1 MHVAMARAIA
11 RGEAARA
18 ERMMREHMLEY
29 AKDVPGTTNKEAR
42 MPKLYPRKTSLRRTQ
57 LITPCDDAWD
67 MMNKAARS
75 GTDIVRLELEDGV
88 VPARKAEAR
97 KWCLRGL
104 QEIDWGD
111 KEVWVRIT
119 HFDFG
124 YAEDDID
131 TLVQGQP
138 NVILMGKAQGPED
151 MLRLDKMVTE
161 AEQRHGVP
169 VGTVKIG
176 CVIERIRAVARVEEL
191 ASCTPRMSMMCCGLD
206 DLSNEYGYRLTR
218 LPADALETLY
228 VRSRVV
234 LAARL
239 AGITALDYPYLKYRD
254 LESSEIDARF
264 SARLGFHGKQILSPR
279 QVPGVHRAFA
289 PTEKELAWATSILD
303 AVGKEAAGST
313 AAVFVVNGEM
323 IDAPHIIQ
331 ARRIVERARLAETD
345 KAQ

>member
-1 MHVAMARAIA
+1 MAR
-11 RGEAARA
+11 
-18 ERMMREHMLEY
+18 
-29 AKDVPGTTNKEAR
+29 
-42 MPKLYPRKTSLRRTQ
+42 LYSRKTSLRRTQ

-75 GTDIVRLELEDGV
+75 ATDVVRLELEDGV
-88 VPARKAEAR
+88 LPARKAEAR

-104 QEIDWGD
+104 QEIDWGN

-131 TLVQGQP
+131 VLVQGQP
-138 NVILMGKAQGPED
+138 NVILMGKTQGPED
-151 MLRLDKMVTE
+151 MIHLDKLVTA

-169 VGTVKIG
+169 VGTIRIG

-191 ASCTPRMSMMCCGLD
+191 AACSPRMSMMCCGLD

-279 QVPGVHRAFA
+279 QAAGVHRAFA
-289 PTEKELAWATSILD
+289 PTEKELTWATAILD
-303 AVGKEAAGST
+303 TIGKAAGST
-313 AAVFVVNGEM
+313 TAVFVVNGEM

-331 ARRIVERARLAETD
+331 ARRIIERARSAEAD
-345 KAQ
+345 NMQG

>member
-1 MHVAMARAIA
+1 M
-11 RGEAARA
+11 
-18 ERMMREHMLEY
+18 
-29 AKDVPGTTNKEAR
+29 T
-42 MPKLYPRKTSLRRTQ
+42 KLYPRNTSLRRTQ
-57 LITPCDDAWD
+57 LITPCDDAWN
-67 MMNKAARS
+67 MMLKAAAS
-75 GTDIVRLELEDGV
+75 NTDIVRLELEDGV
-88 VPARKAEAR
+88 VPERKAEAR

-104 QEIDWGD
+104 QEIDWGN

-138 NVILMGKAQGPED
+138 NVILMGKTQGPED
-151 MLRLDKMVTE
+151 MLKLDQMITA

-169 VGTVKIG
+169 VGTIKIG
-176 CVIERIRAVARVEEL
+176 CVIERIRAVHKVEEL
-191 ASCTPRMSMMCCGLD
+191 AACSPRMSMMCCGLD

-264 SARLGFHGKQILSPR
+264 SARLGFHGKQIISPS
-279 QVPGVHRAFA
+279 QVAGVHRAFA
-289 PTEKELAWATSILD
+289 PTEKELAWATAIME
-303 AVGKEAAGST
+303 AVDKAAGST
-313 AAVFVVNGEM
+313 AAVFIVNAEM

-331 ARRIVERARLAETD
+331 AQRIIERARLAEES
-345 KAQ
+345 KAA

>member
-1 MHVAMARAIA
+1 M
-11 RGEAARA
+11 
-18 ERMMREHMLEY
+18 
-29 AKDVPGTTNKEAR
+29 T
-42 MPKLYPRKTSLRRTQ
+42 KLYPRKTSLRRTQ

-67 MMNKAARS
+67 MMLKASRS
-75 GTDIVRLELEDGV
+75 NTDVVRLELEDGV
-88 VPARKAEAR
+88 VPERKAEAR

-104 QEIDWGD
+104 QEIDWGN

-124 YAEDDID
+124 YAEEDID

-138 NVILMGKAQGPED
+138 NVILMGKTQGPED
-151 MLRLDKMVTE
+151 MLHLDHLVTE
-161 AEQRHGVP
+161 AEKRHGVP
-169 VGTVKIG
+169 VGTIKIG
-176 CVIERIRAVARVEEL
+176 CVIERIRAVASVEAL
-191 ASCTPRMSMMCCGLD
+191 AACSPRMSMMCCGLD

-254 LESSEIDARF
+254 LEASELDARF
-264 SARLGFHGKQILSPR
+264 SARLGFHGKQILSPK
-279 QVPGVHRAFA
+279 QVAGVHRAFA
-289 PTEKELAWATSILD
+289 PTEKELAWATAIID
-303 AVGKEAAGST
+303 AVDKAAGT
-313 AAVFVVNGEM
+313 TTAVFVVNAEM

-331 ARRIVERARLAETD
+331 ARRILERARLAEVSD
-345 KAQ
+345 AQA